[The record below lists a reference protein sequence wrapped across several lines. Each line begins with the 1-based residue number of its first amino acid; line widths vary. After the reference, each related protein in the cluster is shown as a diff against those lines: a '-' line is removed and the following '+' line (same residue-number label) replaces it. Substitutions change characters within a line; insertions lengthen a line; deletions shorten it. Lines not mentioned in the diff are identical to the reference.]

1 LEMTEGTAEYHKSL
15 VRESNLTPGLF
26 RPNYKRSIH
35 MALPT
40 ALSFLGLRLPE
51 KKYSF
56 LSDTKSL
63 RKTME
68 DNSCFD
74 VDKVI
79 MIVADSVGVEQF
91 KKFSYLAGVH
101 NELGGFELSSVFPTI
116 TSTALASIHL
126 AVTPGIHGVFGH
138 KIYFKELGAVVDTL
152 KMSTMSFRAR
162 DALVRVGI
170 DVRALSYCG
179 SPYDLVEQQGIEHV
193 ELLENEI
200 AGTGLSNMIYRRQV
214 AHGFSNLIDAFSIAK
229 SVLEQ
234 ERDKKIILNLYT
246 GILDAL
252 SHKYGPLSEEYG
264 LGARFLE
271 ENIRRLIRS
280 ISDSVAEKTA
290 FIFFSDHGQDSID
303 PKLNIVFTKNEIEE
317 FSKLLRA
324 PMGKSGRVL
333 HFYVKK
339 GCEEKLLRAL
349 RDKIREQGYIVTFE
363 EASREFVG
371 RIIYPEMSRQRL
383 GDIIVLLKKS
393 VNVETQKDESQGD
406 WEAQFLGS
414 HGSTTLNETLVPF
427 VSARLSKLKK
437 LQL

>member
-1 LEMTEGTAEYHKSL
+1 MEMVGNTTEYHESL
-15 VRESNLTPGLF
+15 VKESELTPGLF
-26 RPNYKRSIH
+26 RPNYKRCIH

-51 KKYSF
+51 KQYSV
-56 LSDTKSL
+56 LSNIKSL
-63 RKTME
+63 GKIME
-68 DNSCFD
+68 DNSCFG

-79 MIVADSVGVEQF
+79 MIVADSIGVEQF
-91 KKFSYLAGVH
+91 QKFSYLSGVH
-101 NELGGFELSSVFPTI
+101 KELGGFELSSVFPTI
-116 TSTALASIHL
+116 TSTALSSIHL

-162 DALVRVGI
+162 DALVRVGV
-170 DVRALSYCG
+170 DVRVLSYCG
-179 SPYDLVEQQGIEHV
+179 SPYDLVEKKGIEHV

-200 AGTGLSNMIYRRQV
+200 AGTGLSNMIYSRQV
-214 AHGFSNLIDAFSIAK
+214 AHGFSNLIDAFSTAK

-234 ERDKKIILNLYT
+234 ERDKKMILNLYT
-246 GILDAL
+246 GILDSL
-252 SHKYGPLSEEYG
+252 SHKYGPLSEEYE

-271 ENIRRLIRS
+271 ENIRRLVRN

-290 FIFFSDHGQDSID
+290 FIFFSDHGQNSID
-303 PKLNIVFTKNEIEE
+303 PKLNIVFTKNEIKE

-333 HFYVKK
+333 HFYVKE
-339 GCEEKLLRAL
+339 GFEEELLRAL
-349 RDKIREQGYIVTFE
+349 RDKIREEGYIITFE
-363 EASREFVG
+363 EATREFIGKTVN
-371 RIIYPEMSRQRL
+371 PEMSRLRL

-393 VNVETQKDESQGD
+393 VNIETQKDESQGN
-406 WEAQFLGS
+406 WEEHFLGS
-414 HGSTTLNETLVPF
+414 HGSTTLNEILVPF

-437 LQL
+437 LER